1 MMNFY
6 ALWLKLGAIK
16 DILYR
21 KLSNIKAIDS
31 FEEVDG
37 ELKVRD
43 PEGFVAIDP
52 IGNAVKVVDR
62 LDFSRKNFMKG
73 ESIELDFVNDL
84 MTEAR
89 MFRSKKKW
97 TPKYSA
103 RDMADNAFAHMIAL
117 QVLNR
122 EFKYPKC
129 SKHLCKQNS
138 KLWQF

>member
-16 DILYR
+16 DILYK

-31 FEEVDG
+31 FEEVEG

-43 PEGFVAIDP
+43 PEGFVAVDL

-62 LDFSRKNFMKG
+62 LDFSRKNFMKS
-73 ESIELDFVNDL
+73 ETIELDFVNDL

-89 MFRSKKKW
+89 MFR
-97 TPKYSA
+97 P
-103 RDMADNAFAHMIAL
+103 RHGL
-117 QVLNR
+117 
-122 EFKYPKC
+122 
-129 SKHLCKQNS
+129 S
-138 KLWQF
+138 KLSHVKWQIILCTYDCITGNE